1 MTDEEAL
8 AATEAFA
15 RKVAAE
21 AVRSMRTGA
30 GSKSANPIEA
40 YAAIHRGVAAAY
52 SLGYDVGRAAKAASS
67 GGRTVAGDEIIARAP
82 HVCSVCG
89 ADILPG
95 EAAVRESGIEDGEP
109 FARYTCWACS

>member
-1 MTDEEAL
+1 MTDEEAMD
-8 AATEAFA
+8 ATEQFA

-21 AVRSMRTGA
+21 AVRSMRVSSGR
-30 GSKSANPIEA
+30 ANPVEA
-40 YAAIHRGVAAAY
+40 FAAIHRGVAAAY

-67 GGRTVAGDEIIARAP
+67 GGHAISGDEIIARAP